1 MTEGRLPVIE
11 RYPQNSA
18 GAASEQSGPPF
29 RRLPTGRR
37 RLEPTAPYDAAREDL
52 AASGQDAPSAA
63 LAPGAPAPGA
73 PDTVP
78 AATTPVAAVPP
89 ADAPTAAVA
98 SPRRRARLARA
109 QETAAG
115 PLQTLE
121 RHPARVAASSEQERH
136 PNPPAEPPSGGRH
149 DHGRHEGETHTV
161 RLGHVGR
168 TQPAADGDTGPG
180 AGHDA
185 DPEYV
190 PDEGY
195 DDGHGREHVF
205 LPGHRSAPRVRQQR
219 RRRRNAVMLVVL
231 GIFVVGVIGMA
242 TFIKAIIPTPAV
254 DYPGP
259 GTGEVTFTV
268 QSGWGPIQI
277 GRRLAEQDIVASED
291 LFIEALGQVD
301 AESKEIHPGDYQL
314 KYQMR
319 AIDAA
324 STMVGGDAAKVHY
337 VAIKQNVRTDAVFT
351 EISTATGI
359 GVAELEKLNTQPEL
373 FGLDDSIPSLE
384 GYLHPGEYRFPL
396 DTDAKG
402 ILQLMVDATLKELT
416 DQGVTD
422 PAEQYR
428 VLKIASILQAEAL
441 PADYATVAGALEN
454 RLSSDNTETNGL
466 LQVDSTVIYGL
477 GRYSLQM
484 TAEEKADA
492 GNAYNTYVHPGLP
505 PTPIGSPANSA
516 IEAAI
521 APQQNDYYYWVT
533 VDSTTGETRF
543 ARTYA
548 EHLVNQEQFR
558 QWCAANADVCK

>member
-1 MTEGRLPVIE
+1 VIE
-11 RYPQNSA
+11 RYSQNSA
-18 GAASEQSGPPF
+18 GAASEQSGPPY

-37 RLEPTAPYDAAREDL
+37 RLEPTAPYDAAGEDL
-52 AASGQDAPSAA
+52 AASGQDAPSPAA
-63 LAPGAPAPGA
+63 PGPGAPEA
-73 PDTVP
+73 VP
-78 AATTPVAAVPP
+78 AATTPVAAVPLASAP
-89 ADAPTAAVA
+89 AEVV

-109 QETAAG
+109 QEATEG

-121 RHPARVAASSEQERH
+121 RHPARVSASSEPERH
-136 PNPPAEPPSGGRH
+136 PDPPSQPPRAGRH
-149 DHGRHEGETHTV
+149 GHHEVDAHTV

-168 TQPAADGDTGPG
+168 AQPDADGASGG
-180 AGHDA
+180 NHDA
-185 DPEYV
+185 EPEYV

-219 RRRRNAVMLVVL
+219 RRRRNIVMLTVL
-231 GIFVVGVIGMA
+231 GIFVVGVVGMA

-268 QSGWGPIQI
+268 QDGWGPIQI

-291 LFIEALGQVD
+291 LFLEALGQVEAD
-301 AESKEIHPGDYQL
+301 SKEIHPGDYQL

-324 STMVGGDAAKVHY
+324 TTLVGEDAAKVHY
-337 VAIKQNVRTDAVFT
+337 VAIKQNVRTDAVFK

-359 GVAELEKLNTQPEL
+359 GVAELEKLNQQPEQ
-373 FGLDDSIPSLE
+373 FGLDASIPTLE
-384 GYLHPGEYRFPL
+384 GYLHPGEYRFPVE
-396 DTDAKG
+396 TDAKG

-428 VLKIASILQAEAL
+428 ILKIASILQAEAL

-454 RLSSDNTETNGL
+454 RLSPDNTETNGL

-477 GRYSLQM
+477 KRYSLQM

-492 GNAYNTYVHPGLP
+492 GNAYNTYVHAGLP
-505 PTPIGSPANSA
+505 PTPIGSPANTA

-533 VDSTTGETRF
+533 VDSTTGETKF